1 MPYIIHFVHARAFTQ
16 YKKKLKKNTYI
27 LINADTGKS
36 RDEEERGI
44 ASDWNYKGYH
54 IELRLSWGQ
63 KPSKH
68 RQKSLFVGADQ
79 PDTECCCWLF
89 SF

>member
-1 MPYIIHFVHARAFTQ
+1 MRGHSLNT
-16 YKKKLKKNTYI
+16 KKKKKNTYI

-54 IELRLSWGQ
+54 IELRLS
-63 KPSKH
+63 
-68 RQKSLFVGADQ
+68 
-79 PDTECCCWLF
+79 
-89 SF
+89 